1 MSTWAVSVPSPTC
14 MTPSGTRKKQS
25 ARSQRL
31 SPPWEPSVC
40 SCCQVS
46 EALDGGTI
54 LAETAARALVRREPV
69 QPRSSVR
76 HRLDRWRQPY
86 VPQSLPAHGYG
97 TQVGHE
103 RDATDRLGQQAVPQ
117 DRGRTH
123 EGRLLCR
130 QQEIVEELT
139 RKDWRDAQVPGSG
152 TATDPTP
159 AAGCA
164 IPAERSLTGRRVSG
178 GMGHDEEILL

>member
-1 MSTWAVSVPSPTC
+1 M
-14 MTPSGTRKKQS
+14 
-25 ARSQRL
+25 
-31 SPPWEPSVC
+31 
-40 SCCQVS
+40 
-46 EALDGGTI
+46 GGTI
-54 LAETAARALVRREPV
+54 LAETAARALVRHEPV

-76 HRLDRWRQPY
+76 YRLDRWRQPY
-86 VPQSLPAHGYG
+86 VPQSLPAPGYG

-103 RDATDRLGQQAVPQ
+103 RDATDRLGQQALPQ

-139 RKDWRDAQVPGSG
+139 RKDWRDTQVPGSG
-152 TATDPTP
+152 TATVPTP